1 MSIQLAPEEGKA
13 FKPCLTLEATHMQ
26 YVWTR
31 MQKYDDEKLPS
42 QLLTSLGLLPEKY
55 QPTE

>member
-1 MSIQLAPEEGKA
+1 
-13 FKPCLTLEATHMQ
+13 MQ